1 MASEE
6 SFSRVL
12 RGYDPAEVDPLIQK
26 LRRELLSAKS
36 LHDDSIAQLKQ
47 LEARLAELELESD
60 VKVSPTI
67 EGLSTALN
75 NKLKKADKLAAEIV
89 RRAESDALLIRSAA
103 EKTANQFVDAA
114 REGFEQTRAEAQQLS
129 DQLTAQARE
138 EAQRILAEARAAA
151 ENIFATG
158 QSDAQHLRGEASTIA
173 ANLRAESHN
182 EIARLKADA
191 QREIEELKLVLT
203 SQTNPE
209 ITINDKIMSILK
221 LNADGA
227 AIRAEMEAEL
237 QIRHQESVLQT
248 EKYVGAAEAQL
259 ATART
264 RQRAIESECERLEAQ
279 AAEEAKLIVDQA
291 RQKAAV
297 ELDSA
302 QKLARKKINDAEK
315 YVAAVI
321 SSIYTQ
327 IDGLR
332 VEREAVASFFDAL
345 RLELEHSLG
354 ESSPQKKL
362 TTKR

>member
-12 RGYDPAEVDPLIQK
+12 RGYDPTEVDPLIQK
-26 LRRELLSAKS
+26 LRRELLSAKT
-36 LHDDSIAQLKQ
+36 LHDEAVAQLNN

-60 VKVSPTI
+60 VKVSPTV

-75 NKLKKADKLAAEIV
+75 NKLKKADKLAAKIV
-89 RRAESDALLIRSAA
+89 RRAESDALLIRSSA
-103 EKTANQFVDAA
+103 EKTSSQFIDTA
-114 REGFEQTRAEAQQLS
+114 REGFESARTEAMKLTEQLADQAREQATEILAHARAEA
-129 DQLTAQARE
+129 E
-138 EAQRILAEARAAA
+138 EIIEAGRS
-151 ENIFATG
+151 E
-158 QSDAQHLRGEASTIA
+158 AQHLRGEASTIA

-191 QREIEELKLVLT
+191 LREIDELKLVLT
-203 SQTNPE
+203 SQTDPG
-209 ITINDKIMSILK
+209 ISINEDIMSILK

-237 QIRHQESVLQT
+237 QVRHQESVLQT

-264 RQRAIESECERLEAQ
+264 RQRTIEAELEQRQAQ
-279 AAEEAKLIVDQA
+279 AAEEAQLIVEKA
-291 RQKAAV
+291 RQKAAI

-302 QKLARKKINDAEK
+302 EKLARKKINDAEK

>member
-26 LRRELLSAKS
+26 LRRELLSAKT
-36 LHDDSIAQLKQ
+36 LHDEAVAQVKN
-47 LEARLAELELESD
+47 LETRLAELELESNT
-60 VKVSPTI
+60 KASPTI

-114 REGFEQTRAEAQQLS
+114 REGFEQARAESLQLS
-129 DQLTAQARE
+129 EQLATQARE
-138 EAQRILAEARAAA
+138 QAAA
-151 ENIFATG
+151 IVAQAQLDAEHIVAAG
-158 QSDAQHLRGEASTIA
+158 HSEAQHLRGEASTIA
-173 ANLRAESHN
+173 ANLRAESNN
-182 EIARLKADA
+182 EIAHLKAEA
-191 QREIEELKLVLT
+191 EREIDELKLVLT
-203 SQTNPE
+203 TQTNPE
-209 ITINDKIMSILK
+209 VSINDEIVRILK
-221 LNADGA
+221 LKADGA

-237 QIRHQESVLQT
+237 QLRHQESVLQT

-259 ATART
+259 ATSRT
-264 RQRAIESECERLEAQ
+264 RQRTIETELEQRQAQ
-279 AAEEAKLIVDQA
+279 AAEEAREIVEHA
-291 RQKAAV
+291 RLKAAA
-297 ELDSA
+297 ELDTA

-321 SSIYTQ
+321 SSIYSQ
-327 IDGLR
+327 LDGLR

-354 ESSPQKKL
+354 EISIQKKL
-362 TTKR
+362 TNKR